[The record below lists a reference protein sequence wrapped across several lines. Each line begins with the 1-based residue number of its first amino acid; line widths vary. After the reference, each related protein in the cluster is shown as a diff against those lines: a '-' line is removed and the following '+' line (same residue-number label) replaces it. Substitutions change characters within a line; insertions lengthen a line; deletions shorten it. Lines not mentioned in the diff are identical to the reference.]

1 MLHLAAP
8 PLILSYDI
16 ERCRGYTALVGC
28 SQGDDKFQT
37 KNACLLIIPTVLA
50 SPITCIDVRNTP
62 PHVVKAGLLP

>member
-28 SQGDDKFQT
+28 SQGDDKLQT
-37 KNACLLIIPTVLA
+37 KNARLLIIPTV
-50 SPITCIDVRNTP
+50 
-62 PHVVKAGLLP
+62 